1 MKRSP
6 RRAVGQAS
14 SAPRSSVRRMTGK
27 RAYSEGPT
35 YTERSRMR
43 MGVARRST
51 YPGQPV
57 ARTGLSCRLLLRLQQ
72 RRRGRDARLQVE
84 SRAGYQH
91 VQSQAQHARALAVL
105 DRADGGE
112 THLGRVDQG
121 HAAAA
126 LDLHH
131 LVRPDEDRR
140 VLVEPG
146 AHCKG
151 VVGDRGEEPAEAIA
165 LAKMLID
172 DETVGE
178 SQAGRE
184 PHAAG
189 HDGRALVAAGDH
201 VLAENAGAGAGAADG
216 DAARVAHTDQFGN
229 GGAAEQRREP
239 QLVAAGEKDAARFL
253 EALQPAG
260 LAAVTPRV
268 EVHHRDAC
276 RTECTENL
284 LVAGAGLVHAARGR
298 NHDDIGTLAPRDPH
312 EALEDATVVLFV
324 LRAADRDDPPPRLAL
339 WHSARHLLLTPVA
352 LGNTN
357 LPRRRHGRAPGS
369 NVQSTPAE
377 TPVALLRGAPCAA
390 PGARTTLAAPGL
402 TAGRL
407 QGHTTRLS

>member
-140 VLVEPG
+140 VLVEPD

-189 HDGRALVAAGDH
+189 DDGRALIAPGDH
-201 VLAENAGAGAGAADG
+201 VLAENAGAGAGATDRDPMRIAQADELRNLR
-216 DAARVAHTDQFGN
+216 AT
-229 GGAAEQRREP
+229 EQRRETE
-239 QLVAAGEKDAARFL
+239 LIAAGEENAARFL
-253 EALQPAG
+253 DALQPPG
-260 LAAVTPRV
+260 LTAVAPRV
-268 EVHHRDAC
+268 EVHHRDA
-276 RTECTENL
+276 RGAERAEDL
-284 LVAGAGLVHAARGR
+284 LVARPGLVHAARGR
-298 NHDDIGTLAPRDPH
+298 NHHEIGLLTSRDAH
-312 EALEDATVVLFV
+312 EALEDAAVV
-324 LRAADRDDPPPRLAL
+324 
-339 WHSARHLLLTPVA
+339 
-352 LGNTN
+352 
-357 LPRRRHGRAPGS
+357 
-369 NVQSTPAE
+369 
-377 TPVALLRGAPCAA
+377 
-390 PGARTTLAAPGL
+390 
-402 TAGRL
+402 
-407 QGHTTRLS
+407 